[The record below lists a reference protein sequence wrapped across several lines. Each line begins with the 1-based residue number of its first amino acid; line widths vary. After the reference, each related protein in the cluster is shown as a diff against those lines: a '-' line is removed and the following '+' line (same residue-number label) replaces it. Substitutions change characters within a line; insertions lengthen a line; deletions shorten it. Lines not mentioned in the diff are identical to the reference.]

1 MKKFGLSLIA
11 MSSIAVM
18 AACGGNEEASG
29 SGNNAENAN
38 AATNNEEAA
47 NNEADTEE
55 NNASGNEANAGDN
68 EAAEDISG
76 SVSIDGSGTVYPLMS
91 RIAEDYMTNVNS
103 EVSVEVSRAG
113 TSAGMQRYVQG
124 ETDFSNASREV
135 KEEEL
140 EEMEANG
147 IESQE
152 FPVALDG
159 MTIVLHPDNDWATE
173 MTVEEVESI
182 FTSGAINEDDVVMW
196 SDINADWP
204 EEEINTYGPN
214 ENHGTYEFFVDEL
227 LEENPLK
234 EGTNLQQEYPTL
246 VELVSDDENGIGF
259 FGFGY
264 YEANTDN
271 LGVVSIDF
279 GEGNITPSLD
289 NIGLEGDYAPYTRQ
303 VFTNLN
309 LDAARENP
317 AVKDFAVHVFE
328 VADEIAPD
336 AGFAPLPEEELDGYI
351 EEVEAIN

>member
-1 MKKFGLSLIA
+1 MKKVGLSVFAIG
-11 MSSIAVM
+11 SVAVL
-18 AACGGNEEASG
+18 AACGGNDEASG
-29 SGNNAENAN
+29 TNAGENGQNNTGSG
-38 AATNNEEAA
+38 EEAV
-47 NNEADTEE
+47 
-55 NNASGNEANAGDN
+55 SGA
-68 EAAEDISG
+68 
-76 SVSIDGSGTVYPLMS
+76 VSIDGSGTVYPLMS
-91 RIAEDYMTNVNS
+91 RIAEEYMVNENQ

-124 ETDFSNASREV
+124 ETDFANASRTV
-135 KEEEL
+135 RDEEI

-182 FTSGAINEDDVVMW
+182 FVSGAVKDDDNVLW
-196 SDINADWP
+196 SDINPDWP

-227 LEENPLK
+227 IDEQDLK

-246 VELVSDDENGIGF
+246 VELVNDDENAIGF

-264 YEANTDN
+264 YENNTDH

-279 GEGNITPSLD
+279 GEGSVTPSLD
-289 NIGLEGDYAPYTRQ
+289 NIDLEGDYAPYTRQ

-309 LDAARENP
+309 MDSARENP
-317 AVKDFAVHVFE
+317 AVKDFARYIFE
-328 VADEIAPD
+328 TADEMAPET
-336 AGFAPLPEEELDGYI
+336 GFAPLPEEELEQYKEEIEAI
-351 EEVEAIN
+351 EE

>member
-1 MKKFGLSLIA
+1 MKKFGLSLVA
-11 MSSIAVM
+11 MSSIVFM
-18 AACGGNEEASG
+18 AACGGNE
-29 SGNNAENAN
+29 GNTGGNTDNAN
-38 AATNNEEAA
+38 AASN
-47 NNEADTEE
+47 
-55 NNASGNEANAGDN
+55 NEANAEENNEANANAEANENADN
-68 EAAEDISG
+68 AEAAEDISG

-135 KEEEL
+135 KDEEL

-147 IESQE
+147 IDSME

-159 MTIVLHPDNDWATE
+159 MTIVIHPENDWATE

-182 FTSGAINEDDVVMW
+182 FISGAVNDDDVVMW

-227 LEENPLK
+227 LDEQPLK

-246 VELVSDDENGIGF
+246 VELVNDDENGIGF

-279 GEGNITPSLD
+279 GEGNITPALD
-289 NIGLEGDYAPYTRQ
+289 NIDLEGDYAPYTRQ

-309 LDAARENP
+309 LDSARENP
-317 AVKDFAVHVFE
+317 AVKDFATHVFD
-328 VADEIAPD
+328 VADELAAD
-336 AGFAPLPEEELDGYI
+336 AGFAPLPEDELEEYKA
-351 EEVEAIN
+351 EVEAIN

>member
-1 MKKFGLSLIA
+1 MKKFGLSVIA
-11 MSSIAVM
+11 ISSMAVM

-29 SGNNAENAN
+29 DNAANNAGGNNAE
-38 AATNNEEAA
+38 EA
-47 NNEADTEE
+47 
-55 NNASGNEANAGDN
+55 N
-68 EAAEDISG
+68 EAADNNEGANSSADEDISG

-91 RIAEDYMTNVNS
+91 RIAEQYMVEENPN
-103 EVSVEVSRAG
+103 VSVEVSRAG
-113 TSAGMQRYVQG
+113 TSAGMQRYVEG
-124 ETDFSNASREV
+124 ETDFANASRNV
-135 KEEEL
+135 RDEEI

-147 IESQE
+147 IENME

-182 FTSGAINEDDVVMW
+182 FISGAISDDDTVMW
-196 SDINADWP
+196 SDINSDWP

-214 ENHGTYEFFVDEL
+214 ENHGTYEFFIDEL
-227 LEENPLK
+227 IDGQDLK
-234 EGTNLQQEYPTL
+234 DGTNLQQEYPTL
-246 VELVSDDENGIGF
+246 VELVNDDENAIGF

-264 YEANTDN
+264 YENNQDA

-289 NIGLEGDYAPYTRQ
+289 TIDLEGDYAEYTRE

-309 LDAARENP
+309 VDAARENP
-317 AVKDFAVHVFE
+317 AVKDYARYVFE
-328 VADEIAPD
+328 VADELAPET
-336 AGFAPLPEEELDGYI
+336 GFAPLPEEQLQEQI

>member
-1 MKKFGLSLIA
+1 MKKFGLSFIA

-18 AACGGNEEASG
+18 AACGGNDEASG
-29 SGNNAENAN
+29 DNSSTENVNAP
-38 AATNNEEAA
+38 A
-47 NNEADTEE
+47 NNEANAEE
-55 NNASGNEANAGDN
+55 TNNENAEADNEGNN

-91 RIAEDYMTNVNS
+91 RIAEDYMTNNNP

-124 ETDFSNASREV
+124 ETDFANASREV
-135 KEEEL
+135 REEETA
-140 EEMEANG
+140 EMEENG
-147 IESQE
+147 IESME

-182 FTSGAINEDDVVMW
+182 FTSGAINEDDVIMW
-196 SDINADWP
+196 SDINEEWP

-227 LEENPLK
+227 LDEQPLK

-246 VELVSDDENGIGF
+246 VELVNDDENGIGF

-279 GEGNITPSLD
+279 GDGNITPALD
-289 NIGLEGDYAPYTRQ
+289 NIDLEGDYAPYTRQ

-309 LDAARENP
+309 LDSARENP
-317 AVKDFAVHVFE
+317 AVKDFATHVFD
-328 VADEIAPD
+328 VADELSAD
-336 AGFAPLPEEELDGYI
+336 AGFAPLPEEELEGYK

>member
-1 MKKFGLSLIA
+1 MKKFGLSVIA
-11 MSSIAVM
+11 ISSMAVM

-29 SGNNAENAN
+29 DNAANNAGENNAE
-38 AATNNEEAA
+38 EA
-47 NNEADTEE
+47 
-55 NNASGNEANAGDN
+55 N
-68 EAAEDISG
+68 EAADNNEGANSSADEDISG

-91 RIAEDYMTNVNS
+91 RIAEQYMVEENPN
-103 EVSVEVSRAG
+103 VSVEVSRAG
-113 TSAGMQRYVQG
+113 TSAGMQRYVEG
-124 ETDFSNASREV
+124 ETDFANASRNV
-135 KEEEL
+135 RDEEI

-147 IESQE
+147 IENME

-182 FTSGAINEDDVVMW
+182 FISGAISDDDTVMW
-196 SDINADWP
+196 SDINSDWP

-214 ENHGTYEFFVDEL
+214 ENHGTYEFFIDEL
-227 LEENPLK
+227 IDGQDLK
-234 EGTNLQQEYPTL
+234 DGTNLQQEYPTL
-246 VELVSDDENGIGF
+246 VELVNDDENAIGF

-264 YEANTDN
+264 YENNQDA

-289 NIGLEGDYAPYTRQ
+289 TIDLEGDYAEYTRE

-309 LDAARENP
+309 VDAARENP
-317 AVKDFAVHVFE
+317 AVKDYARYVFE
-328 VADEIAPD
+328 VADELAPET
-336 AGFAPLPEEELDGYI
+336 GFAPLPEEQLQEQI

>member
-11 MSSIAVM
+11 MGSIAVM

-29 SGNNAENAN
+29 DGSNADNAN
-38 AATNNEEAA
+38 ASA
-47 NNEADTEE
+47 NNEA
-55 NNASGNEANAGDN
+55 GEANAGDQ
-68 EAAEDISG
+68 AREDISG
-76 SVSIDGSGTVYPLMS
+76 SVNIDGSGTVYPLMS
-91 RIAEDYMTNVNS
+91 RIAEHYMTNVDND
-103 EVSVEVSRAG
+103 VSVEVSRAG

-124 ETDFSNASREV
+124 ETDFANASRTV
-135 KEEEL
+135 REEET

-147 IESQE
+147 IESME

-159 MTIVLHPDNDWATE
+159 MTIVIHPENDWATE

-182 FTSGAINEDDVVMW
+182 FIAGAINDDDVIMW
-196 SDINADWP
+196 SDINEEWP

-227 LEENPLK
+227 IDGNDLK
-234 EGTNLQQEYPTL
+234 DGTNLQQEYPTL
-246 VELVSDDENGIGF
+246 VELVNDDENGIGF

-279 GEGNITPSLD
+279 GEGNITPALENIDLD
-289 NIGLEGDYAPYTRQ
+289 GDYAPYTRQ

-309 LDAARENP
+309 LDSARENP
-317 AVKDFAVHVFE
+317 AVTDFARYIFE
-328 VADEIAPD
+328 VADEIAPE
-336 AGFAPLPEEELDGYI
+336 AGFAPLPEEELEEYLA
-351 EEVEAIN
+351 EVEEIN